1 MTHPERGI
9 QRRRVLAASVCLASG
24 AAALSARTVLAAE
37 ASPAAEAVPV
47 VANAVAN
54 AGANAATSLPR
65 PVPALAQRSIDGL
78 GVELMAIRLAASDFL
93 IDFRYRVKDVA
104 KAQPLLEMKMQPV
117 LVNEATGD
125 RYYVPKAPKVGSLKQ
140 SATAKQPAI
149 VDRVYFMLFAN
160 PDRKLKSGEKVTLYA
175 GESVVKDIVVQ

>member
-9 QRRRVLAASVCLASG
+9 QRRRVLAASLGLASG
-24 AAALSARTVLAAE
+24 AAAWSARTVHAAE
-37 ASPAAEAVPV
+37 VSQAVDAVPAA
-47 VANAVAN
+47 
-54 AGANAATSLPR
+54 ANAATPLPR
-65 PVPALAQRSIDGL
+65 PVPALALRSIDGL

-93 IDFRYRVKDVA
+93 IDFRYRVKDIA